1 MARDAKKLRR
11 GAGEGYAGLLRRYAM
26 RRAMTPSRPPTRREL
41 IEDAAY
47 VEWAAQGNAPL
58 DEHGA
63 LLVAMWRLLG
73 LLAAAQGVDMREEAR
88 LAADPE
94 SLRPRPA
101 LPDAPRDEDEETR
114 RAFAPLLAR
123 AKRALERNLADKKEN
138 R

>member
-1 MARDAKKLRR
+1 
-11 GAGEGYAGLLRRYAM
+11 
-26 RRAMTPSRPPTRREL
+26 
-41 IEDAAY
+41 
-47 VEWAAQGNAPL
+47 
-58 DEHGA
+58 
-63 LLVAMWRLLG
+63 MWRLLG

>member
-1 MARDAKKLRR
+1 
-11 GAGEGYAGLLRRYAM
+11 
-26 RRAMTPSRPPTRREL
+26 MTPSRPPTRREL

-73 LLAAAQGVDMREEAR
+73 LLAAARGVDMSQEPP
-88 LAADPE
+88 LAAVPE

-101 LPDAPRDEDEETR
+101 PPDAPRDEDEETR

-123 AKRALERNLADKKEN
+123 AKRALERNVADKKEN

>member
-11 GAGEGYAGLLRRYAM
+11 GAGEGYVGLLRRYAM

-101 LPDAPRDEDEETR
+101 PPDAPRDEDDETR

-123 AKRALERNLADKKEN
+123 AKRALERNVADKKEN

>member
-1 MARDAKKLRR
+1 
-11 GAGEGYAGLLRRYAM
+11 
-26 RRAMTPSRPPTRREL
+26 MTPSRPPTRREL

-88 LAADPE
+88 LADDPE